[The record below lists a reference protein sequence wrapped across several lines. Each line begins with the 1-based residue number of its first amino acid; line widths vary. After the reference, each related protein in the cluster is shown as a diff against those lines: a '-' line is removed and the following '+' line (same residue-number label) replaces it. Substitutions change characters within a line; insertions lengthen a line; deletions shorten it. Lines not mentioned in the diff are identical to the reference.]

1 MAILK
6 IVKHGNPILRKR
18 ARPVAEVDEKLLALA
33 RDMIETMYAEH
44 GIGLAANQVGSDARL
59 LVIDTSEKGKRNPII
74 LFNAEILS
82 RSGRLFE
89 EEGCL
94 SVPGFS
100 SRVKRAK
107 EVVARGL
114 NEKGE
119 PVQILGRDLLA
130 RALQHEI
137 DHLDGKLFVHR
148 LPFFTRMKA
157 WLKIRRLK
165 KKWR

>member
-6 IVKHGNPILRKR
+6 VVTHGNLILRKR
-18 ARPVAEVDEKLLALA
+18 ARAVAGVDEKLVALA

-59 LVIDTSEKGKRNPII
+59 LVIDLQKEGKRNPII
-74 LFNAEILS
+74 LYNAEIVS

-114 NEKGE
+114 NDKGE
-119 PVQILGRDLLA
+119 AVQILGRDLLA

-137 DHLDGKLFVHR
+137 DHLNGKLFVDR
-148 LPFFTRMKA
+148 LPLFKRMKA

-165 KKWR
+165 KDW